1 MYTKKPSRQVRPST
15 LFGRRLPLIALL
27 LFVVFSFATVTTDAK
42 AATSKE
48 YESLRIF
55 TDVIGIVQ
63 DNYTDDT
70 EINELVY
77 SAVKGMLKD
86 LDPHS
91 SFMTPDDYKEMQIDT
106 KGSFGGVGIEIGI
119 RDGILMVVSPIED
132 TPAFKAGLQAK
143 DFIVKIENK
152 PTKDMSLGDAVKLIR
167 GKRGTPVKLWI
178 MRDGFKKPKAFDVV
192 RDIIKIQS
200 VKFEDLGDGFGYIR
214 ITQFQEKTTIDLE
227 KALVA
232 LGSKTGKMKGLVL
245 DLRNNPGGLLPQAV
259 SVSNKFLSGGVIV
272 STKGR
277 LRGQSMEF
285 TADRFGTHPYYP
297 IVVMVNE
304 GSASASEIVAG
315 ALQDHKRAVV
325 LGANTFGKG
334 SVQTI
339 IPLSDGSAVR
349 ITTSKYYTP
358 SGRSIQAKGIEP
370 DILVGNSDNHYLK
383 EKDLDGHLEGDHEI
397 AAKSA
402 GKDKAKVKAKTKAKT
417 KIKAKSKDKT
427 KDKNKRL
434 VIDEGKIT
442 ENIREIQLKRALD
455 YLKSWHLFKG
465 TMSKAR

>member
-1 MYTKKPSRQVRPST
+1 MYIKKSSRQARLRT
-15 LFGRRLPLIALL
+15 LFSRRLPLIALL
-27 LFVVFSFATVTTDAK
+27 LFVVFSFAVVTRDAD

-91 SFMTPDDYKEMQIDT
+91 SFMTPEDYKEMQIDT

-143 DFIVKIENK
+143 DFIVKIGDK

-178 MRDGFKKPKAFDVV
+178 MREGLKKPKAYDVV

-358 SGRSIQAKGIEP
+358 SGKSIQAKGIEP
-370 DILVGNSDNHYLK
+370 DILVGNSDNHYMK
-383 EKDLDGHLEGDHEI
+383 EKDLDGHLEGDEEI
-397 AAKSA
+397 AAKNA
-402 GKDKAKVKAKTKAKT
+402 DKDKAKAETKV
-417 KIKAKSKDKT
+417 KSKSKP
-427 KDKNKRL
+427 KNKRL

-465 TMSKAR
+465 TMTKAR

>member
-1 MYTKKPSRQVRPST
+1 MHKNRLAAFRW
-15 LFGRRLPLIALL
+15 RLPVIALF
-27 LFVVFSFATVTTDAK
+27 LFVFLFTFGQKTN
-42 AATSKE
+42 AASNKD

-55 TDVIGIVQ
+55 TDVVGIIQ
-63 DNYTDDT
+63 ENYTDDT
-70 EINELVY
+70 ELNELVY
-77 SAVKGMLKD
+77 SAVRGMLKD

-91 SFMTPDDYKEMQIDT
+91 SFLDPEDYKEMQIDT

-132 TPAFKAGLQAK
+132 TPAYKAGLKAK
-143 DFIVKIENK
+143 DFIVKIEDK
-152 PTKDMSLGDAVKLIR
+152 PTKGMSLGDAVKLIR

-178 MRDGFKKPKAFDVV
+178 MREGFKKPKDFDVV
-192 RDIIKIQS
+192 RDIIKIKS
-200 VKFEDLGDGFGYIR
+200 VKYKDLGDGFGYVR
-214 ITQFQEKTTIDLE
+214 ITQFQEKTTVDLE

-232 LGSKTGKMKGLVL
+232 LGSRTGKMKGLVL

-259 SVSNKFLSGGVIV
+259 SVSNKFLGGGVIV

-285 TADRFGTHPYYP
+285 GADRFGTHPYYP
-297 IVVMVNE
+297 MVVLVNE

-315 ALQDHKRAVV
+315 ALQDHHRAVI
-325 LGANTFGKG
+325 LGVNTFGKG

-358 SGRSIQAKGIEP
+358 SGKSIQAKGIEP
-370 DILVGNSDNHYLK
+370 DIIVGNSDNHYLK
-383 EKDLDGHLEGDHEI
+383 EKDLAGHLEGDKPE
-397 AAKSA
+397 
-402 GKDKAKVKAKTKAKT
+402 KDK
-417 KIKAKSKDKT
+417 KDK
-427 KDKNKRL
+427 KAERL
-434 VIDEGKIT
+434 VITEAKIT
-442 ENIREIQLKRALD
+442 EDIKEVQLKRAVD

-465 TMSKAR
+465 TMKKAR